1 MERENLKSRLGFILI
16 SAGCAIGVGNVWKF
30 PYMVGNNGGGVF
42 VLIYIIFL
50 VLLGMPILTMEFA
63 MGRAGR
69 KSIVCV
75 YERLVPEKKVWR
87 IHGYMGVLGN
97 YMLMFFY
104 TSVAGWML
112 DYCFKYITGGMES
125 MTSSADIFGAMLA
138 DPSEMVLWM
147 FIVIAAGI
155 LICSMGLQN
164 GVEKITKI
172 MMTALLVLIVVLAVH
187 SMNLP
192 GAKEGLRFYLYP
204 DLGKMKELGIGNV
217 ISAAMNQAFFTLS
230 LGIGAMLI
238 FGSYIGRDHALLG
251 ETVNIVVLDTFV
263 AIVSGLIIF
272 PACFSYGVEPN
283 SGPSLIFITLPN
295 IFASMAGGRLWGALF
310 FLFLTFAALSTIIA
324 VFENI
329 ISCCMDKFRWSRKKA
344 ALINFA
350 VITVFSLPCA
360 LGYNILS
367 WIQPFGE
374 GTAVLDFE
382 DFVVSNLL
390 LPIGSL
396 IIALFCMNRYGW
408 GFENYLKETNTG
420 KGIKMPAKVYLY
432 CKFVIPVIVAVLI
445 YQSVAPYAKML
456 FA

>member
-30 PYMVGNNGGGVF
+30 PYMVGNNGGGAF

-63 MGRAGR
+63 MGRASR

-75 YERLVPEKKVWR
+75 YEELVPEKKAWR
-87 IHGYMGVLGN
+87 VHSYMGILGN

-112 DYCFKYITGGMES
+112 DYCFKYVTGSMEN
-125 MTSSADIFGAMLA
+125 MTSSADVFGTMLA
-138 DPSEMVLWM
+138 NPSEMVLWM

-164 GVEKITKI
+164 GVEKITKV
-172 MMTALLVLIVVLAVH
+172 MMTALLVLIVVLAIH
-187 SMNLP
+187 SLTLS

-204 DLGKMKELGIGNV
+204 DLNKMQELGIGNV

-251 ETVNIVVLDTFV
+251 ESINIVVLDTFV

-295 IFASMAGGRLWGALF
+295 IFASMAGGRIWGALF

-329 ISCCMDKFRWSRKKA
+329 ICCCMDKFHWSRKKSR
-344 ALINFA
+344 
-350 VITVFSLPCA
+350 T
-360 LGYNILS
+360 Y
-367 WIQPFGE
+367 
-374 GTAVLDFE
+374 
-382 DFVVSNLL
+382 
-390 LPIGSL
+390 
-396 IIALFCMNRYGW
+396 
-408 GFENYLKETNTG
+408 
-420 KGIKMPAKVYLY
+420 
-432 CKFVIPVIVAVLI
+432 
-445 YQSVAPYAKML
+445 
-456 FA
+456 